1 MVSVYLRDEILREV
15 MKVAQEENDTLKKQ
29 GKKPET
35 TTGKVVALIVED
47 WYQNTRIEVNK

>member
-1 MVSVYLRDEILREV
+1 MVSVYLRDEILREI